1 MSNYSLFKISLNI
14 IVMFKIFKYFTS
26 FTSLLARH
34 ESPIRTSKDKKN
46 FETLIL
52 FRSFINLENFL
63 QEILDIQFEFL
74 LVKIVFRKLFWH
86 LFGYR
91 YDKNFGIRF
100 TNK

>member
-1 MSNYSLFKISLNI
+1 
-14 IVMFKIFKYFTS
+14 MFKIFKYFTS

-63 QEILDIQFEFL
+63 Q
-74 LVKIVFRKLFWH
+74 
-86 LFGYR
+86 
-91 YDKNFGIRF
+91 
-100 TNK
+100 NKEHEK